1 MELSR
6 RELHLLLPLLAAAQG
21 QAEDHPVSLDSKIYR
36 PDQSTDLHGQPKKGG
51 RIFFGTEH
59 SGFALEMHQ
68 TVLGP
73 GTASHPPHKHA
84 HDEIMIV
91 LDGTLETYVEGKT
104 EIAEK
109 GAIIFYASN
118 QMHRAR
124 NPGTVPARYY
134 VLELRGHTS

>member
-73 GTASHPPHKHA
+73 GTASHPPHNTPTTK
-84 HDEIMIV
+84 
-91 LDGTLETYVEGKT
+91 
-104 EIAEK
+104 
-109 GAIIFYASN
+109 S
-118 QMHRAR
+118 
-124 NPGTVPARYY
+124 
-134 VLELRGHTS
+134 

>member
-1 MELSR
+1 
-6 RELHLLLPLLAAAQG
+6 
-21 QAEDHPVSLDSKIYR
+21 
-36 PDQSTDLHGQPKKGG
+36 
-51 RIFFGTEH
+51 
-59 SGFALEMHQ
+59 
-68 TVLGP
+68 
-73 GTASHPPHKHA
+73 
-84 HDEIMIV
+84 V

>member
-1 MELSR
+1 MDLSR
-6 RELHLLLPLLAAAQG
+6 RELHFLLPLLAAQSQAQ
-21 QAEDHPVSLDSKIYR
+21 DHPVSLDSKIYH

-73 GTASHPPHKHA
+73 GVASHPAHKHV
-84 HDEIMIV
+84 HEEIMIV

-104 EIAEK
+104 ETAEK
-109 GAIIFYASN
+109 GAIIYYGSN
-118 QMHRAR
+118 QLHRVR
-124 NPGTVPARYY
+124 NAGQVPARYY
-134 VLELRGHTS
+134 VLELRGHSA

>member
-1 MELSR
+1 MDLSR
-6 RELHLLLPLLAAAQG
+6 RELQFLLPLLAA
-21 QAEDHPVSLDSKIYR
+21 QAKVEDHPVRLDSKIYR

-73 GTASHPPHKHA
+73 GVASHEPHKHV
-84 HDEIMIV
+84 HEEIMIV

-109 GAIIFYASN
+109 GAIIYYGSN

-124 NPGTVPARYY
+124 NAGSVPARYY
-134 VLELRGHTS
+134 VLELRGHSS

>member
-1 MELSR
+1 MDLSR
-6 RELHLLLPLLAAAQG
+6 RELHLLLPLLAAQAK
-21 QAEDHPVSLDSKIYR
+21 AEDNPVRLDSKTYR

-73 GTASHPPHKHA
+73 GVASHEPHKHA
-84 HDEIMIV
+84 HEEIMIV

-104 EIAEK
+104 DIAEK
-109 GAIIFYASN
+109 GAIIYYGSN

-124 NPGTVPARYY
+124 NAGTVPARYY
-134 VLELRGHTS
+134 VLELRGHSS